1 MRTNSVSRNSRVAVN
16 GADCSFAVSHV
27 LEIYSVAVAAVAA
40 VVVASV
46 SVTFGSL

>member
-1 MRTNSVSRNSRVAVN
+1 MNSVNRNSRVAVN

-27 LEIYSVAVAAVAA
+27 LEICFVAVAVAVAAA

-46 SVTFGSL
+46 SVTFGSP

>member
-1 MRTNSVSRNSRVAVN
+1 MNSASRNSRVAVN

-27 LEIYSVAVAAVAA
+27 LEICSVAAAVAAAA